1 MGNHIKKI
9 TERKPDS
16 YPEHVVHESNARL
29 IRGVIA
35 MVLMVLNQ
43 SSPYL
48 FEILKAHFLRL
59 NSSPENDVPLFVLT

>member
-1 MGNHIKKI
+1 MGNSIKKT

-16 YPEHVVHESNARL
+16 YPEHVAHDSNGRL
-29 IRGVIA
+29 LPGVID

-43 SSPYL
+43 SIRHS
-48 FEILKAHFLRL
+48 FKILKPHFLRL